1 MVTPQAR
8 PGKEAGVEGFLK
20 SALPLVEAKNGHNHM
35 VRAQGRPATFGTFD
49 TFQDEAGRTAHVTG
63 EVAKALLARAEELFV
78 AAARSAEKEIS
89 CPARPSRPA
98 RNAHGKRRIHK
109 MHNLVVSCV
118 VVAYLSAN
126 VYAVVKM
133 RVFELARSRM
143 HLLLYGVLFLLWGS
157 VVLLGCKLV
166 EIMRRF
172 EEWAA

>member
-1 MVTPQAR
+1 
-8 PGKEAGVEGFLK
+8 
-20 SALPLVEAKNGHNHM
+20 
-35 VRAQGRPATFGTFD
+35 
-49 TFQDEAGRTAHVTG
+49 
-63 EVAKALLARAEELFV
+63 
-78 AAARSAEKEIS
+78 
-89 CPARPSRPA
+89 
-98 RNAHGKRRIHK
+98 